1 MTMIFPQEYKNVGVT
16 RPVPDDADRRIYFL
30 TEYMIEENSCSC
42 GDESDTYTLYRVSKT
57 GDQLLRDVSSLERI
71 AGGEE
76 VIKYGRQLNIKDRAL
91 LIKTAHE
98 LCKGNVNTVIFT
110 GIDMHVTFV
119 HKPDLSAIL
128 DIEIVDVV
136 PPEPSW
142 LSSVI
147 RRLEASGVFG
157 DLAVKFS
164 ENLTDLRR
172 FEGEGTVFPCS
183 SSGLQGKCLDSD
195 AITEDGSL
203 LVGCEISKS
212 LFESRFPG
220 IDYSFVNI
228 CPFKSDI
235 FKPSKPF
242 ITRCCRSEKSGI
254 VTINGIKGAVVHW
267 GASEFFV
274 ASAVWDLVR
283 ELRER
288 ENSLSNVEVMD

>member
-1 MTMIFPQEYKNVGVT
+1 EYKNVGVT
-16 RPVPDDADRRIYFL
+16 HLLPAEDADRRIYFL
-30 TEYMIEENSCSC
+30 TEYMIEEDCSAGDGSCSY
-42 GDESDTYTLYRVSKT
+42 SLYKVTKT
-57 GDQLLRDVSSLERI
+57 GDQLLRDVSSLEQI
-71 AGGEE
+71 ASGEE
-76 VIKYGRQLNIKDRAL
+76 VMKYDRELNIKDRAL
-91 LIKTAHE
+91 LIETAHV

-110 GIDMHVTFV
+110 GIDKHVTFV

-142 LSSVI
+142 LSSVV
-147 RRLEASGVFG
+147 RRLEDSGVFG
-157 DLAVKFS
+157 DLSVRFAEK
-164 ENLTDLRR
+164 LTDLRQ
-172 FEGEGTVFPCS
+172 FEGERTVFPCS

-195 AITEDGSL
+195 IITEDGSL
-203 LVGCEISKS
+203 LVGCEISRS

-220 IDYSFVNI
+220 TAYSFVNI
-228 CPFKSDI
+228 CPFRSDV

-274 ASAVWDLVR
+274 AGAVWDLVR
-283 ELRER
+283 ELRGPEK
-288 ENSLSNVEVMD
+288 S

>member
-1 MTMIFPQEYKNVGVT
+1 MSMIFPLEYKNIGVT
-16 RPVPDDADRRIYFL
+16 RPVPENADKRIYFL
-30 TEYMIEENSCSC
+30 TEYMIEEDCSAEDGSC
-42 GDESDTYTLYRVSKT
+42 LYSLYKVVKT
-57 GDQLLRDVSSLERI
+57 GDQLLRDVSLLDMI
-71 AGGEE
+71 ASGEE
-76 VIKYGRQLNIKDRAL
+76 VVKYDRELNIKDRTL
-91 LIKTAHE
+91 LIETAHE
-98 LCKGNVNTVIFT
+98 LCRGNVNTVIFT
-110 GIDMHVTFV
+110 GIDKHVTFV

-142 LSSVI
+142 LSSVV
-147 RRLEASGVFG
+147 RRLEDSGVFG
-157 DLAVKFS
+157 DLSVRFS
-164 ENLTDLRR
+164 ENLTDLRQ

-195 AITEDGSL
+195 VITENGSL
-203 LVGCEISKS
+203 LVGCEISRS

-220 IDYSFVNI
+220 ITYSLVSI
-228 CPFKSDI
+228 CPFKSDV

-274 ASAVWDLVR
+274 AGAVWDLVR
-283 ELRER
+283 ELRGLEK
-288 ENSLSNVEVMD
+288 S

>member
-1 MTMIFPQEYKNVGVT
+1 MIFPQEYKNVGVT
-16 RPVPDDADRRIYFL
+16 RPVPGDADRRIYFL
-30 TEYMIEENSCSC
+30 TDYMIEENSCSC
-42 GDESDTYTLYRVSKT
+42 GDEGGTYTLYKVSQT

-76 VIKYGRQLNIKDRAL
+76 VIKYDRQLNIKDRAL
-91 LIKTAHE
+91 LIGTAHD

-119 HKPDLSAIL
+119 HRPDLSAIL
-128 DIEIVDVV
+128 NIEIVDVV

-147 RRLEASGVFG
+147 RRLETSGVFG

-164 ENLTDLRR
+164 EKLTDLRQ

-195 AITEDGSL
+195 VITEDGSL

-212 LFESRFPG
+212 LFESRFPE

-254 VTINGIKGAVVHW
+254 VTIKGIKGAVVHW

-274 ASAVWDLVR
+274 AGAVWDLVR
-283 ELRER
+283 ELRGQ
-288 ENSLSNVEVMD
+288 ENSLANVEVIA